1 MRRFEPAPQSG
12 RESNKSALL
21 TEIGL
26 NDMDVMELGQ
36 GDGFPKMG
44 STIEHK
50 ELGTMRS

>member
-26 NDMDVMELGQ
+26 NDMDVMELGR
-36 GDGFPKMG
+36 GDGFPKMLND
-44 STIEHK
+44 SAQ
-50 ELGTMRS
+50 GTGTTRS